1 MTRFVVTAIATAVV
15 TIGCASSPSAKV
27 DFDTAHDFSAYE
39 SFSWHSENP
48 MRVGKTTSQ
57 PRSSLQPSIMAA
69 IQSNLES
76 SGYRYVADASAA
88 DFVISFV
95 VGSREKTV
103 PNESPTTSCNQG
115 AIGGWSTAYCGGG
128 DGTSYSQGVLAI
140 DIFDASER
148 RQVWHGVAGQLIS
161 AMDREDMSELI
172 DSIVADILSNYPPK

>member
-1 MTRFVVTAIATAVV
+1 MIRFAFIAIATAVV
-15 TIGCASSPSAKV
+15 AFGCASAPTARV
-27 DFDTAHDFSAYE
+27 DFDAAHDFSAYQ
-39 SFSWHSENP
+39 SFSWHSKNP

-95 VGSREKTV
+95 VGSREKTT
-103 PNESPTTSCNQG
+103 PGTYPSTSCG
-115 AIGGWSTAYCGGG
+115 SGGVGGWATAYCGGL
-128 DGTSYSQGVLAI
+128 DGSSYSQGVLAI

-148 RQVWHGVAGQLIS
+148 QLVWHGVAARAIS
-161 AMDREDMSELI
+161 AEDREDMSKLI
-172 DSIVADILSNYPPK
+172 DSIVAEILRDYPPQ